1 MISEERIKAIEE
13 YKYDVCPQ
21 MGMNCLR
28 CICAD
33 CPRDCKECEQSG
45 VECSSEKCLSNG
57 KGGFRT

>member
-13 YKYDVCPQ
+13 YKFEVCPQ
-21 MGMNCLR
+21 MGMNCQR

-45 VECSSEKCLSNG
+45 VEGYSEQCIYIGNG
-57 KGGFRT
+57 RYRT

>member
-13 YKYDVCPQ
+13 YKFDVCPQ

-33 CPRDCKECEQSG
+33 CPRDCKACEQSG
-45 VECSSEKCLSNG
+45 VEYSSEKCLYNG
-57 KGGFRT
+57 KGGYRT